1 MKHNFENG
9 TLTLYFE
16 GKINS
21 YNADDVER
29 EIDELL
35 QKNEAK
41 AIRIDMAD
49 VEYIS
54 SAGLRIIVRIK
65 QQYDDTV
72 LKRVPNGVYDIFE
85 MVGFPNLIKIE
96 RK

>member
-1 MKHNFENG
+1 MKHNIEKE
-9 TLTLYFE
+9 TLTLFFE

-21 YNADDVER
+21 SNAEDVEK
-29 EIDELL
+29 EVDEAL
-35 QKNEAK
+35 KKGDFK
-41 AIRIDMAD
+41 AVRIDMGD

-72 LKRVPNGVYDIFE
+72 LIRVPSSVYSVFE
-85 MVGFPNLIKIE
+85 MVGFPKLIKIE